1 MFDWGFKDG
10 PPDKRPDTK
19 GEKTF
24 VWILVAIFG
33 AMILAAIFSDFEP
46 RKLSIIFFLVSWP
59 ILLIIHEF
67 GHALMAKWLGWEV
80 LMMAI
85 GSGKVRATKT
95 IFGMKVEFRT
105 IPLSGFART
114 RAADLIQPQMKNFL
128 IYAAGPGIEIA
139 AVLLLAIALG
149 KNEMLSQSDHI
160 GIIAAQ
166 SFSAAALLGAIINL
180 IPFPHHTEHGMAWS
194 DGLGMIMSWRLPD
207 SYFAQQIR

>member
-1 MFDWGFKDG
+1 MFDSGFKNG

-19 GEKTF
+19 GEKIF
-24 VWILVAIFG
+24 IWILVAIFG
-33 AMILAAIFSDFEP
+33 GMILAAIIPDFEP

-67 GHALMAKWLGWEV
+67 GHALMAKWLGWKV
-80 LMMAI
+80 LMVAI

-95 IFGMKVEFRT
+95 ILGMKVEFRT

-114 RAADLIQPQMKNFL
+114 RAADLIQPQMKNCL

-139 AVLLLAIALG
+139 AVLLLAIAFG
-149 KNEMLSQSDHI
+149 KNEILSDTDHI
-160 GIIAAQ
+160 GIIASQ
-166 SFSAAALLGAIINL
+166 SFSAAALLGAFINL
-180 IPFPHHTEHGMAWS
+180 IPFPHQTEHGMAWS

>member
-59 ILLIIHEF
+59 ILL
-67 GHALMAKWLGWEV
+67 
-80 LMMAI
+80 MAI